1 MGIKQA
7 GALIPEGAG
16 CPCGQGIPPAPTLL
30 IFKYLSLRGSLPKEI
45 PPSCSFLPHDET
57 KAQNKLS
64 VLKLSC
70 INRRELA
77 CVQSFKC
84 KPDVNPAV
92 VHPFQSQGVREQ
104 GLTQPCLPWCLLPSA
119 QKLRLLCSCQPTLL
133 CIKKEHLCI
142 ILRL

>member
-1 MGIKQA
+1 MCIKQA
-7 GALIPEGAG
+7 GALIPEGVG

-30 IFKYLSLRGSLPKEI
+30 VFKHPSLRGSLPKEI

-57 KAQNKLS
+57 KAQNKLT

-70 INRRELA
+70 INSRKLA

-92 VHPFQSQGVREQ
+92 VHPFQSQGLRAHTA
-104 GLTQPCLPWCLLPSA
+104 LSALLPA
-119 QKLRLLCSCQPTLL
+119 PLLSTETWAVVFMLTNTAL
-133 CIKKEHLCI
+133 H
-142 ILRL
+142 